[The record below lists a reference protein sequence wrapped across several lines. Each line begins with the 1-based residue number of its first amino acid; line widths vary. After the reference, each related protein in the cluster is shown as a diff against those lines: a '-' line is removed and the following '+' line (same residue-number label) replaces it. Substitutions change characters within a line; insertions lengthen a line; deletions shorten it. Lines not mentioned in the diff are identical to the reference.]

1 MLWNEMKKVLI
12 ITYYWPPS
20 GGAGVQRWMKFVK
33 YLPQFGWEPLVYTPE
48 NPEVPVQDASLIQE
62 IPRGTKVIKR
72 KIVEPYSLYKS
83 LLGLK
88 KEEGVKAGFLSQEEK
103 TSWKENF
110 AVWVRG
116 NLFIPDAR
124 RFWIRPSIRFLRKY
138 LRENPVDVIVSTGPP
153 HSMHLI
159 ADSLHQ
165 TLKIPWLADFRD
177 PWTNIDFYNQL
188 KLSPRADRK
197 HKRLEK
203 KVLQEATAVVAIS
216 RTMAEEF
223 RKIARREVEVISNG
237 YDPADFQ
244 WKTDLSAPGENFEIL
259 HLGAI
264 NKDRNPETFWKMLSQ
279 YIKDAP
285 DFDRKLRLR
294 LIGFTDYQV
303 VQSLKKYGLFERT
316 EMISYQ
322 PHEQALKIA
331 ARADVLLLLLNDT
344 PNVRG
349 ITPGKMYEYLALKK
363 PVIGIGNVSG
373 DAAHILETTRA
384 GRVLDFQDE
393 KGMRKL
399 LEDLFYGKK
408 VFPFGNIQKFSRIS
422 LTKQMSELLDKI
434 SKP

>member
-1 MLWNEMKKVLI
+1 MLWSEMKKVLI

-48 NPEVPVQDASLIQE
+48 NPEVPVQDASLMQE

-159 ADSLHQ
+159 AASLHQ

-316 EMISYQ
+316 EMISYL

-399 LEDLFYGKK
+399 LEDLFHGKK
-408 VFPFGNIQKFSRIS
+408 VFPFGNIQKYSRIS